1 MLAACYPP
9 PLSCSAACSL
19 PALHSKD
26 TLHSNT
32 VCASSS
38 VLLHASRNNRRLGCS
53 SVLCDCMAASMALIQ
68 LCSALCVWP
77 FRQHAGVPECFLAS
91 HSSSVGAQSPQTAYD
106 PKLVFGPKSD
116 DTPMFVLTV
125 GWKQAQVRNSNCHQ
139 DEPTL
144 YPILSLS

>member
-1 MLAACYPP
+1 MLEYLSAFSPATA
-9 PLSCSAACSL
+9 PLS
-19 PALHSKD
+19 
-26 TLHSNT
+26 
-32 VCASSS
+32 
-38 VLLHASRNNRRLGCS
+38 
-53 SVLCDCMAASMALIQ
+53 
-68 LCSALCVWP
+68 
-77 FRQHAGVPECFLAS
+77 VPS
-91 HSSSVGAQSPQTAYD
+91 PPQTAYD